1 MFVLK
6 WLYSEDL
13 VVMKKVL
20 KIYFGFMNIMLV
32 MLYLIVGVDM
42 VLEEEVGIED
52 EMVIIGL
59 KIGLMGLFVGVGDI
73 IFIVIYCVIVFLIV
87 VYMV

>member
-1 MFVLK
+1 
-6 WLYSEDL
+6 
-13 VVMKKVL
+13 MKKVL